1 MKKMVVIGAGAAG
14 MMTALHASEK
24 YDVTIIEKN
33 EKPGKKLYITGKGR
47 CNVTNNCDEETFL
60 KNVITNPKFLYS
72 AVYSYNPSRVIED
85 FESWG
90 VSLKTERGNRVFPV
104 SDRSSD
110 VIKALSEQLK
120 KRHIKVMYDSIVKEI
135 ITEEYISDNPK
146 EKYIKK
152 AVGLYVINKNT
163 KKKNKIEADVIV
175 LATGGNS
182 YQATGSTG
190 DGYHFLRDMGVD
202 IMPVRPSLVPLVT
215 KEDVSDLMGLSL
227 KNVSVKVVAEKSKYQ
242 SLKKDK
248 VLYEEFGEMLFTHFG
263 VSGPLCL
270 SASSYISSFSYD
282 KKHASEKTDLL
293 LEIDLKP
300 ALSIEDLD
308 RRILRDFEEFH
319 NKDYQNSLG
328 KLLPRLMVM
337 EVVKRSGIRPDKKV
351 NEITAE
357 ERKKLL
363 DVIKHFKL
371 SIVGLRGFDE
381 AIITGGGVSV
391 KEVNPQNM
399 ELRKIKN
406 LRVAGEVLDCDALT
420 GGFNL
425 QIAWS
430 TAFMAAD

>member
-33 EKPGKKLYITGKGR
+33 EKLGKKLYITGKGR

-104 SDRSSD
+104 SERSSD

-146 EKYIKK
+146 DKYIKK
-152 AVGLYVINKNT
+152 AVGLYFINKNT

-182 YQATGSTG
+182 YQTTGSTG

-308 RRILRDFEEFH
+308 KRILRDFEEFH

-328 KLLPRLMVM
+328 KLLPRLMIM

-381 AIITGGGVSV
+381 AIISGGGVSV
-391 KEVNPQNM
+391 KEINPQNM

>member
-308 RRILRDFEEFH
+308 KRILRDFEEFH
-319 NKDYQNSLG
+319 NKDYQNS
-328 KLLPRLMVM
+328 VTS
-337 EVVKRSGIRPDKKV
+337 EAQEISDKIIYS
-351 NEITAE
+351 NYFA
-357 ERKKLL
+357 
-363 DVIKHFKL
+363 IKT
-371 SIVGLRGFDE
+371 IE
-381 AIITGGGVSV
+381 
-391 KEVNPQNM
+391 
-399 ELRKIKN
+399 
-406 LRVAGEVLDCDALT
+406 
-420 GGFNL
+420 
-425 QIAWS
+425 
-430 TAFMAAD
+430 